1 MQINGKN
8 EERGE
13 RRGWASVNFLPNL
26 FLGASQPAPHVALD
40 LEKNT
45 TDCLQSTSSSSLC
58 FSQHLLLFLFFL
70 SADEDVT
77 LAGFK
82 EKFKTYVIVDSSGV
96 NMWMSPASFKS
107 SCDMV
112 IRFYPF
118 DRQTCHLT
126 FGSLTFDNRLLKMTN
141 KDDSHST
148 SGWNEKKLVLILMYR

>member
-1 MQINGKN
+1 MGFGRFSAQLVPCVFAACSSCCSRSK
-8 EERGE
+8 
-13 RRGWASVNFLPNL
+13 
-26 FLGASQPAPHVALD
+26 
-40 LEKNT
+40 EKYNR
-45 TDCLQSTSSSSLC
+45 LLSTSSSSLC
-58 FSQHLLLFLFFL
+58 LSQHLPLFLFFL

-126 FGSLTFDNRLLKMTN
+126 FGSLTFDNRLLKMMN
-141 KDDSHST
+141 KDDSHSK
-148 SGWNEKKLVLILMYR
+148 SGWNEKKLVSILMYR

>member
-1 MQINGKN
+1 MVKTRREERLGFGRFSAQLVPCVFAACASCCSRSKKN
-8 EERGE
+8 ERLFTVYFIMV
-13 RRGWASVNFLPNL
+13 SPILP
-26 FLGASQPAPHVALD
+26 
-40 LEKNT
+40 
-45 TDCLQSTSSSSLC
+45 TSSP
-58 FSQHLLLFLFFL
+58 FLIFL

-126 FGSLTFDNRLLKMTN
+126 FGSLTFDNRLLKMMN

-148 SGWNEKKLVLILMYR
+148 SGWTEKKLVLILMYR

>member
-1 MQINGKN
+1 M
-8 EERGE
+8 
-13 RRGWASVNFLPNL
+13 AFSLPEYCRL
-26 FLGASQPAPHVALD
+26 FAQKKAYQGGFTGTPGPPPSYAPAVYFIIVSLILP
-40 LEKNT
+40 
-45 TDCLQSTSSSSLC
+45 TSSP
-58 FSQHLLLFLFFL
+58 FLIFL

-126 FGSLTFDNRLLKMTN
+126 FGSLTFDSRLLKMMN

-148 SGWNEKKLVLILMYR
+148 SGWTEKKLVLILMYR

>member
-1 MQINGKN
+1 MVKTRR
-8 EERGE
+8 EERLGFGQFSAQVVPWGFAACASCCSWSGE
-13 RRGWASVNFLPNL
+13 KYNRLLTVYFVIVPLLLP
-26 FLGASQPAPHVALD
+26 
-40 LEKNT
+40 
-45 TDCLQSTSSSSLC
+45 TSSP
-58 FSQHLLLFLFFL
+58 FLIFL

-126 FGSLTFDNRLLKMTN
+126 FGSLTFDNRLLKMMN

>member
-1 MQINGKN
+1 MVKV
-8 EERGE
+8 RGE
-13 RRGWASVNFLPNL
+13 PIGWASVDIPPSLL
-26 FLGASQPAPHVALD
+26 LAASQPAPRVALD
-40 LEKNT
+40 PKKNKRLLT
-45 TDCLQSTSSSSLC
+45 VYFIIVSLILPTSSP
-58 FSQHLLLFLFFL
+58 FLIFL

-126 FGSLTFDNRLLKMTN
+126 FGSLTFDNRLLKMVN

-148 SGWNEKKLVLILMYR
+148 SGWTKKKLVLILMYR

>member
-1 MQINGKN
+1 MVKTRR
-8 EERGE
+8 EEREEVGLRSIFCPTWGFAACASCCSWSGE
-13 RRGWASVNFLPNL
+13 KYNRLLTVYFVIVPLL
-26 FLGASQPAPHVALD
+26 FP
-40 LEKNT
+40 
-45 TDCLQSTSSSSLC
+45 TSSP
-58 FSQHLLLFLFFL
+58 FLIFL

-126 FGSLTFDNRLLKMTN
+126 FGSLTFDNRLLKMMN

-148 SGWNEKKLVLILMYR
+148 SGWTEKKLVLILMYR

>member
-1 MQINGKN
+1 MVDFPP
-8 EERGE
+8 
-13 RRGWASVNFLPNL
+13 SL
-26 FLGASQPAPHVALD
+26 FLAASQPATRVALD
-40 LEKNT
+40 PKKKKRLFT
-45 TDCLQSTSSSSLC
+45 VYFIIVSLLLPTSSP
-58 FSQHLLLFLFFL
+58 FLTVL

-107 SCDMV
+107 SCDME

-126 FGSLTFDNRLLKMTN
+126 FGSLTFDNRLLKMMN

-148 SGWNEKKLVLILMYR
+148 SGWTEKKLVLILMYRNMLVY

>member
-1 MQINGKN
+1 MVKTRR

-13 RRGWASVNFLPNL
+13 VGLRSIFCPTCSLGLRSLRLMLLLIWRKIQQTAVYFIIVPLL
-26 FLGASQPAPHVALD
+26 FP
-40 LEKNT
+40 
-45 TDCLQSTSSSSLC
+45 TSSP
-58 FSQHLLLFLFFL
+58 FPIFL

-126 FGSLTFDNRLLKMTN
+126 FGSLTFDNRLLKMMN

>member
-1 MQINGKN
+1 MVKTRR
-8 EERGE
+8 EERLGFGRFSAQLVPCGFAACRASCCSWSKRNE
-13 RRGWASVNFLPNL
+13 RLFTFYFIIVSLILP
-26 FLGASQPAPHVALD
+26 
-40 LEKNT
+40 
-45 TDCLQSTSSSSLC
+45 TSSP
-58 FSQHLLLFLFFL
+58 FLIFL

-126 FGSLTFDNRLLKMTN
+126 FGSLTFDNRLLKMMN

-148 SGWNEKKLVLILMYR
+148 SGWTEKKLVLILMYR

>member
-1 MQINGKN
+1 MQINGKSK
-8 EERGE
+8 ERGE
-13 RRGWASVNFLPNL
+13 IGIRSAFGPARSSRIRNQRLMHA
-26 FLGASQPAPHVALD
+26 LGLI
-40 LEKNT
+40 
-45 TDCLQSTSSSSLC
+45 
-58 FSQHLLLFLFFL
+58 FL

-82 EKFKTYVIVDSSGV
+82 EKFKTYVIVDSNGV

-126 FGSLTFDNRLLKMTN
+126 FGSLTFDNRLLKMMN
-141 KDDSHST
+141 KDNTHST
-148 SGWNEKKLVLILMYR
+148 SGWTEKKLVFILMYR

>member
-13 RRGWASVNFLPNL
+13 RGGWASVDFPPSSFRAAL
-26 FLGASQPAPHVALD
+26 QPAPHVALD
-40 LEKNT
+40 PKKMR
-45 TDCLQSTSSSSLC
+45 DCSQSTSSSVSPILPT
-58 FSQHLLLFLFFL
+58 SSPFLIFL

-126 FGSLTFDNRLLKMTN
+126 FGSLTFDNRLLKMMN

-148 SGWNEKKLVLILMYR
+148 SGWTEKKLVFILKYR